1 MRFFTLAIYAAFH
14 SLAVAHPVVTPEEL
28 PRLPAPKPEDSRKAI
43 TVRPGFDVELAASE
57 PNVVAPIAMAFDA
70 HGALFVV
77 EMRDYPLPE
86 RRDKKL
92 GTVRKLTDR
101 DHDGVFE
108 TSTVFLKDLPWPT
121 GIACSEDGVYVLAS
135 PDLLFA
141 RDNNGDGI
149 ADERTVVVTG
159 FGREHLNV
167 QALPNSLTWNE
178 DGTFWGAT
186 AGNGGE
192 VQGQTLNGRDFSWNP
207 FSNHLQAET
216 GTAQFG
222 LSFDESGRRFVCSN
236 SHHLQWV
243 PWEERHV
250 GQLDAPHTSM
260 LDIAA
265 DGPAAT
271 VYRTSPEEAWRVVRT
286 RWRVTGQV
294 PGLIEGGGRSSGY
307 FTSACG
313 VHIYRGDAFPAE
325 FQGNA
330 FTCDVG
336 SNLVHRKVFHE
347 MDGALSAERAADEMT
362 SEFLASSSNWFRP
375 VAFAIGPDGALY
387 VADMARE
394 IIEHPD
400 SLPDSIKQH
409 LDLASGENLG
419 RIWRIVPKAWA
430 RPQRPVPADFA
441 IAGWAQMLDHP
452 NAWHRETAQRLLLES
467 KDAVDLKL
475 LQKSSSPLAL
485 AILGQRKTL
494 SVADVRRVWAT
505 GSPQHRRRCV
515 RWLGECFQREGG
527 AAHELAEEMAASSDP
542 FVLSEIPSSLTH
554 DQPGPRLQ
562 LLVKLHR
569 SGIPHVQRAVV
580 LSTNTAADA
589 LEIATKVRSLELWTL
604 IGKSGQTDALQQ
616 AQTFLEM
623 QQPLPLEEMAALGT
637 TPSDTAFATA
647 REMLA
652 NGKPSDAIV
661 TLLLRAASA
670 DLAFHLQC
678 IGNESLPVNLRA
690 RFVPS
695 LDQPSIDQLLRDWPT
710 LPIGIRQVTLE
721 WFLKLP
727 TRASRLLELIT
738 AGTIAK
744 TELSADQ
751 VNQARKLLPQEAP
764 ALFGVPQNRQQAIN
778 EHLNCLTLAAHA
790 EQGEIIFKQ
799 RCLVCHQHG
808 NEGNAIGP
816 ERKTFRNLGKPS
828 LLVNLLDPNRDVAA
842 AFQLITL
849 QTKSGETQ
857 AGLLVSENAREVT
870 IKTALGQTV
879 TFPRETISKLE
890 PSRLSLMPEG
900 LEAGLTDQDLA
911 NLLEF
916 LIQ

>member
-1 MRFFTLAIYAAFH
+1 MRFFTLAIYATLH
-14 SLAVAHPVVTPEEL
+14 SLAVAQPAVPPDEL
-28 PRLPAPKPEDSRKAI
+28 PRLPPPNPEDSRKAI

-70 HGALFVV
+70 HGSLFVV

-86 RRDKKL
+86 RRERRL

-108 TSTVFLKDLPWPT
+108 TATVFLKDLPWPT
-121 GIACSEDGVYVLAS
+121 GIACSQDGVYVLAS
-135 PDLLFA
+135 PNLIFA
-141 RDNNGDGI
+141 RDSNGDGM
-149 ADERTVVVTG
+149 ADERIVVATG
-159 FGREHLNV
+159 FGRDRPNV
-167 QALPNSLTWNE
+167 QALPNSLTWSE

-192 VQGQTLNGRDFSWNP
+192 VQGQALNGRDFSWNP
-207 FSNHLQAET
+207 FSNHLQAQT

-243 PWEERHV
+243 PWERRHV
-250 GQLDAPHTSM
+250 GSLDAPHTSL

-271 VYRTSPEEAWRVVRT
+271 VFRTSPEEAWRVVRT

-325 FQGNA
+325 CQGNA
-330 FTCDVG
+330 FICDVG

-347 MDGALSAERAADEMT
+347 KDGALSAERAADEMT
-362 SEFLASSSNWFRP
+362 SEFLTSSSNWFRP
-375 VAFAIGPDGALY
+375 VALATGPDGAIY
-387 VADMARE
+387 IADMARE

-419 RIWRIVPKAWA
+419 RIWRIVPKA
-430 RPQRPVPADFA
+430 RPLPRRPMPAEVA
-441 IAGWAQMLDHP
+441 NVAWIKMLDHP

-467 KDAVDLKL
+467 KAAVDINR
-475 LQKSSSPLAL
+475 LQQSSSPPAL
-485 AILGQRKTL
+485 TILSQQKSL

-515 RWLGECFQREGG
+515 RWLGECFQRESS
-527 AAHELAEEMAASSDP
+527 AAHELAEEMAASADP

-569 SGIPHVQRAVV
+569 SGIPRVQEAVV

-589 LEIATKVRSLELWTL
+589 LEIATKVRSLDLWTL
-604 IGKSGQTDALQQ
+604 IGKSGQADALQQ
-616 AQTFLEM
+616 AHAFLEM
-623 QQPLPLEEMAALGT
+623 QLPLPLEEMAALGT
-637 TPSDTAFATA
+637 TPSDKAFATA

-661 TLLLRAASA
+661 TLLLRAASP
-670 DLAFHLQC
+670 DLPFHLQC

-690 RFVPS
+690 RFVPA

-710 LPIGIRQVTLE
+710 LPLGIRQVTLE
-721 WFLKLP
+721 WLLKLP

-751 VNQARKLLPQEAP
+751 VNQARKLLPQEAT
-764 ALFGVPQNRQQAIN
+764 ALFGVPQNRQQAID
-778 EHLNCLTLAAHA
+778 EHLNCLTLPAHP
-790 EQGEIIFKQ
+790 EQGESIFKQ

-816 ERKTFRNLGKPS
+816 ERKTFRNLGKPT

-879 TFPRETISKLE
+879 TVPRETISKLE